1 MIYKKINIEIMEFLN
16 IKTTSYVTNKYIVP
30 LIKEGR
36 LEMTIPEKPRSRYQ
50 KYYTL
55 KK

>member
-1 MIYKKINIEIMEFLN
+1 MEFLN

-36 LEMTIPEKPRSRYQ
+36 LEMTIPENQEVDIKNII
-50 KYYTL
+50 L
-55 KK
+55 